1 MWHLYTTC
9 KVTSRPWG
17 KNVISPRW
25 CYIYIRL
32 CVYGF
37 SAHESSFIMYRVH
50 TLLLV
55 HSLPLMPFL
64 SLCLSLSP
72 VFSVSNFLC
81 VSVFLPLFPMCV
93 SPCFLSSLLPS
104 CHMFLHLS
112 QFISLAHCL
121 PSGSL
126 QWLTAYKQRVFGY
139 GLKATHNQAHSLSLT
154 YKEDFTSHVGNLHT
168 SICSLT
174 LKFTYWM

>member
-1 MWHLYTTC
+1 MLHLYT
-9 KVTSRPWG
+9 S
-17 KNVISPRW
+17 
-25 CYIYIRL
+25 L
-32 CVYGF
+32 CVWLQCTWVIIYNVQ
-37 SAHESSFIMYRVH
+37 SAHPWENLLTFSVSLS

-72 VFSVSNFLC
+72 VLSVSNFLC

-139 GLKATHNQAHSLSLT
+139 GLKATHNHRQAHSLSLT